1 MATINDLVTQGS
13 VMPDNLRSDTVRAS
27 LEYKN
32 QLKKAGDIY
41 VGTGTKITNNEDGGK
56 EIYVTEGKNIQKAL
70 NEDIFRVGGKN
81 NIGLTNSDLSGY
93 SNNIGIGKD
102 ISIIGNNNILIG
114 NGAKTPIPNEYA
126 VIIGDKAS
134 SLAGGITIG
143 QNAVSTGTHVVT
155 IGDSADNKAESG
167 IVIGSAS
174 ATSTAVSGIALGGSA
189 QVQAPNAVQ
198 IGKGV
203 NLVENSLQFHATQ
216 IVDGDGNVNA
226 TKINRVLSTDIFESD
241 KKTVKNA
248 TNATNVTGTIDG
260 RLITNIFDGNTT
272 TVQTADSLSYKNNA
286 GNVYTPMYINSGN
299 LRSCNWKYYNGY
311 CYGTR
316 EQDWKV
322 DVPYSDWETS
332 FSGSDNF
339 EQYPGNAFL
348 LFTIIL
354 HKHQNGNNN
363 GDDIMGTAIAHFN
376 MSFRLMYLADNQK
389 TFTFYTSGIFYDQNQ
404 KADPQLVTI
413 SWINTNDF
421 HGFRITI
428 PTGTYKNGYPK
439 YTIRGVIVQ
448 QTPWGY

>member
-1 MATINDLVTQGS
+1 MATIDDLVTQGS

-41 VGTGTKITNNEDGGK
+41 VGTGTKITNDEGDVKK

-114 NGAKTPIPNEYA
+114 NGAKTPIFNEYA

-143 QNAVSTGTHVVT
+143 RNAVSTGTNVVT
-155 IGDSADNKAESG
+155 IGDNADNKAESG

-189 QVQAPNAVQ
+189 QVEAPNAVQ

-203 NLVENSLQFHATQ
+203 NLVENSLQFHTTQ
-216 IVDGDGNVNA
+216 IVGGDGHVNA
-226 TKINRVLSTDIFESD
+226 TKIKGVLSTDIFESD

-248 TNATNVTGTIDG
+248 TNAINVTGTIDG
-260 RLITNIFDGNTT
+260 RLITDIFDGNTT
-272 TVQTADSLSYKNNA
+272 TVQTAARLDVRDYVGNESHPVYFENGMPKKCKTQILTVGSGIPSAA
-286 GNVYTPMYINSGN
+286 G
-299 LRSCNWKYYNGY
+299 L
-311 CYGTR
+311 YGPGVN
-316 EQDWKV
+316 KV
-322 DVPYSDWETS
+322 DLGPWELFVSDLYYS
-332 FSGSDNF
+332 
-339 EQYPGNAFL
+339 
-348 LFTIIL
+348 I
-354 HKHQNGNNN
+354 
-363 GDDIMGTAIAHFN
+363 TAIMATIDSTGKDTEVTKYEDWFSAN
-376 MSFRLMYLADNQK
+376 DLNL
-389 TFTFYTSGIFYDQNQ
+389 GIN
-404 KADPQLVTI
+404 KVI
-413 SWINTNDF
+413 
-421 HGFRITI
+421 
-428 PTGTYKNGYPK
+428 TYKGKPYTLKVDDYGKLVFEGPSDTIEVSNIAVHKYPIK
-439 YTIRGVIVQ
+439 CIRVFEIS
-448 QTPWGY
+448 